1 MTSNRSP
8 GHGNGLLIARPFAE
22 LRTDRLTRGRARR
35 GDGQEMSTPELI
47 DAEIER
53 LERQRDEA
61 FAQAEEA
68 DRKLEEM
75 DERRIA
81 LAPPAFTGDEAAD
94 KELLT
99 LEQGAGRLSRE
110 ARLARS
116 TAFQLG
122 QLVEEAKARRA
133 KEERRVHLGRH
144 VRLSEERYRLEV
156 ELEEAMTGVLE
167 GLERLRKL
175 DADQHEEA
183 RAAGLGME
191 YRYRSVVA
199 GWLSSRLQRY
209 LPLGEVEEAYREPLF
224 DADEQNLESGEECR
238 CENRRPARFCVEGYS
253 TVCTIAGVLIS
264 LVGTFG

>member
-8 GHGNGLLIARPFAE
+8 GHGNGLLIARPLAE

-35 GDGQEMSTPELI
+35 GDGQEMITPELI

-133 KEERRVHLGRH
+133 KEERRIHLGRH
-144 VRLSEERYRLEV
+144 VRLSEKRYRLEV

-224 DADEQNLESGEECR
+224 DADEQNLESG
-238 CENRRPARFCVEGYS
+238 G
-253 TVCTIAGVLIS
+253 GV
-264 LVGTFG
+264 